1 MICVVSWFLSLA
13 IILASNGEADHGRT
27 KLPTLFRLGRKRR
40 EKEKLME
47 GGKEKKEIGRKKGA
61 IIK

>member
-1 MICVVSWFLSLA
+1 MICVVSCFLSLV
-13 IILASNGEADHGRT
+13 INLVSIGEADHGGA
-27 KLPTLFRLGRKRR
+27 KLPTFYRLGRKKR

-47 GGKEKKEIGRKKGA
+47 GGKEKKEIGRKERE